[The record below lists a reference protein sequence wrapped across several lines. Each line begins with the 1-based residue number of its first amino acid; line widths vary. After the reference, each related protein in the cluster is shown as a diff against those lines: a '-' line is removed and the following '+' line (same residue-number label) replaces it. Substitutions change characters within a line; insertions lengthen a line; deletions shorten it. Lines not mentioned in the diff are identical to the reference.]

1 MTIRRRQ
8 SYSCVCVHM
17 CAFQTAAGV
26 KLPPPDYDHLV
37 GAIKRQ
43 CAAHNLQP
51 TDAFLLKVT
60 QLYEMVVVRHG
71 LMLVGQPFSG
81 KSAALKVLAGALGD
95 LSDAGVAGPLFNRV
109 QQVVINPKA
118 VTMGQLY
125 GEAAAALHLQTPKKP
140 ASAAMQLL
148 QVYRHDVQCSGSANC
163 GKVWTSY

>member
-1 MTIRRRQ
+1 LHT
-8 SYSCVCVHM
+8 
-17 CAFQTAAGV
+17 AGV
-26 KLPPPDYDHLV
+26 KLPPPDYDQLV
-37 GAIKRQ
+37 GAVKRQ

-60 QLYEMVVVRHG
+60 QLYEMIVVRHG

-125 GEAAAALHLQTPKKP
+125 GKHMCLWLGTI
-140 ASAAMQLL
+140 SAAQRMADVLVAPAQK
-148 QVYRHDVQCSGSANC
+148 VYSHQAGVCKMSVAL
-163 GKVWTSY
+163 